1 MNGTPGNARASEADE
16 AAIERMVRLFYRN
29 ALEDAVLGP
38 IFRSAIHD
46 WEAHIRTVAG
56 FWSGVIHGTDRYAGN
71 AYAPHA
77 RLAFGPEAFGH
88 WLAAFEAAAVDALA
102 ARDAEKAHRPPHGTA
117 LSGRPVPVYRCGRP
131 AVAQAAGRSGGRTS
145 VSAPGVAFAGVTLRC
160 RFPARFA
167 PAAVFRAG
175 GRCRIRVVINA
186 DGRVPGRAIAAPR
199 SHDPI

>member
-102 ARDAEKAHRPPHGTA
+102 ARDAEKALRIARHMAQSFQAGMFPFTDA
-117 LSGRPVPVYRCGRP
+117 AGRPSRKPPGD
-131 AVAQAAGRSGGRTS
+131 QAAGLPCPHRASRS
-145 VSAPGVAFAGVTLRC
+145 
-160 RFPARFA
+160 
-167 PAAVFRAG
+167 RA
-175 GRCRIRVVINA
+175 
-186 DGRVPGRAIAAPR
+186 
-199 SHDPI
+199 